1 MDPRLPPS
9 PPPGLRVVKCRVL
22 PISNLL
28 GALHSHDV
36 CGLRVAW
43 CLEHAPRITHQGPSD
58 SGLLEAGCKASACI
72 PQPHTQP
79 SSSHPLPVVALVVGR
94 HHQVPFNLSSARSP
108 PVCPSSLRVARTLC
122 RTPLTPGASLWLPV
136 ITYHDLDLI
145 ATTTVPRFGLA
156 DLLAR
161 APRYVLGYDLRLVE
175 AQLARND
182 GDLDKPALMGSL
194 ACCAEPSPGDGPLR
208 SALGWL
214 QLLVIAMGSRRIRIL
229 RRGWLGSATSFAGPA
244 FRDSEFNAPEN
255 LQMGRSKPLNGMDV
269 AEPACCC

>member
-1 MDPRLPPS
+1 VQWGPVVPFLPLGKPLPPEKCKIHPEQNLNS
-9 PPPGLRVVKCRVL
+9 SPSTPSHGSTVASLPPPPACASSSAGSFQFQTCLVHCI
-22 PISNLL
+22 PTMDA
-28 GALHSHDV
+28 GFA
-36 CGLRVAW
+36 C
-43 CLEHAPRITHQGPSD
+43 CLEQHAPRITNQGPSD

-161 APRYVLGYDLRLVE
+161 APRDVL
-175 AQLARND
+175 
-182 GDLDKPALMGSL
+182 
-194 ACCAEPSPGDGPLR
+194 
-208 SALGWL
+208 
-214 QLLVIAMGSRRIRIL
+214 
-229 RRGWLGSATSFAGPA
+229 
-244 FRDSEFNAPEN
+244 
-255 LQMGRSKPLNGMDV
+255 
-269 AEPACCC
+269 